1 MKLIMADRPAPP
13 QRRARGRLAPEPALA
28 QRRDRVLDELAKH
41 VAVDIVELVDV
52 ETALAA
58 GRRASR
64 RF

>member
-1 MKLIMADRPAPP
+1 
-13 QRRARGRLAPEPALA
+13 
-28 QRRDRVLDELAKH
+28 VLDELAKH